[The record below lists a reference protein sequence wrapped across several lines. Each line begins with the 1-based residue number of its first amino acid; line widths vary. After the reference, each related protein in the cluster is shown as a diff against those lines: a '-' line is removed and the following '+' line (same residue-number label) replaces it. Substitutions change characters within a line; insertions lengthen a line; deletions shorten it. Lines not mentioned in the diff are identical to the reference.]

1 MEVRGLID
9 LLFDLLNG
17 KIKIRWGD
25 CEELVF
31 LHITLERVKYAGIE
45 KTASWVWKFSG
56 NSEAFLGYL
65 LAGFLTA

>member
-25 CEELVF
+25 CEEIVLF
-31 LHITLERVKYAGIE
+31 CTLLWKYSFGKERVKYAGIE
-45 KTASWVWKFSG
+45 KTASWV
-56 NSEAFLGYL
+56 
-65 LAGFLTA
+65 